1 MSARIYTKISQAF
14 WRNPDGEFVSANID
28 NLKIWKDGPNEVYWF
43 DKLFEG
49 GIFLPKKLDG
59 KKRALTILLTGPP
72 GTGKSTIALELCHRW
87 ADTTVIE
94 KNIDG
99 LPRKKKKHFKS
110 LFITSES
117 EEEWVIQ
124 KAKSLWNDVESNFVD
139 GADGNQE
146 KSRVHIWQT
155 SEISSFLQDQKI
167 KADEKVAILNN
178 LAVIWRSSNY
188 IKHDEVAKSFK
199 TLWAKRLIQKGLK
212 NFKPQILVIDS
223 LNTVEES
230 SRAELYKR
238 FMYLVDAGPEIII
251 TVLESDIRKRQS
263 SFWEYSSDIVIRLDK
278 EENANYL
285 IRNIEIEKAR
295 YQSHVWGKHQ
305 LKIYSKNI
313 KTADSEKNPQNHPYR
328 NEGGIFIYPSI
339 HYYLSIYK
347 HLKPQIAKNTFRPPI
362 TGLDQILKDGFPRGR
377 CTGFIGMR
385 GGHKSHLG
393 YLSVLSR
400 IISTG
405 SNEKALVVSL
415 RDDEDMAEKT
425 LNKILKNELQC
436 EHDLSFL
443 KAQDKIEILYF
454 PPGYVTPE
462 EFFHRVF
469 MSVQRLKSHQGDP
482 DVIVLFNSLDQL
494 SSRFPLCA
502 KQQIFIPGLIATL
515 RSENV
520 TSFFIAVEEPGQPPE
535 QYGLLSMAD
544 ALITFTREKID
555 KEQYLGHLN
564 DSLKIKNTPEYDDIV
579 KNISKTQHVV
589 ALRIVRFSGGRAAG
603 AGGLIELI
611 HSDEPKAHL
620 YRDRLKSKNGLLNT
634 GLVFIPFSP
643 SFDEGECVVKDWSI
657 K

>member
-1 MSARIYTKISQAF
+1 MSSRIYTKTSQAF
-14 WRNPDGEFVSANID
+14 WRNPDGGFEAANIK
-28 NLKIWKDGPNEVYWF
+28 NLKIWEDDLDEVYWF

-49 GIFLPKKLDG
+49 GIFIPKKLVG
-59 KKRALTILLTGPP
+59 KNRALTILLTGPP
-72 GTGKSTIALELCHRW
+72 GTGKSTLALELCHRW
-87 ADTTVIE
+87 ADTFVIE
-94 KNIDG
+94 KNKKG
-99 LPRKKKKHFKS
+99 LLKKKRKQFKS

-117 EEEWVIQ
+117 EEDWVIQ

-139 GADGNQE
+139 GADGTQE
-146 KSRVHIWQT
+146 KSKVHIWQT
-155 SEISSFLQDQKI
+155 SEIISFLQDQKI
-167 KADEKVAILNN
+167 KANEKVAILNN
-178 LAVIWRSSNY
+178 LAVIWRSSKY
-188 IKHDEVAKSFK
+188 IPHDELTKSFK
-199 TLWAKRLIQKGLK
+199 DLWTKRLIQKGLN

-251 TVLESDIRKRQS
+251 TVLESDVRERRS

-305 LKIYSKNI
+305 LKIYSKKI
-313 KTADSEKNPQNHPYR
+313 KTTFSEKNPQDHPYR

-347 HLKPQIAKNTFRPPI
+347 HLKPQFSTKYFLPPI
-362 TGLDQILKDGFPRGR
+362 KGLRQILKDGFPRGR

-393 YLSVLSR
+393 YLTVLSR
-400 IISTG
+400 ITDIG
-405 SNEKALVVSL
+405 SNERALIVSL
-415 RDDEDMAEKT
+415 RDDEEMAEKT
-425 LNKILKNELQC
+425 LNKILKNEIDHEL
-436 EHDLSFL
+436 DLKLL

-469 MSVQRLKSHQGDP
+469 MSVQRLKSHQGNP
-482 DVIVLFNSLDQL
+482 DIIVLFNSLDQL

-502 KQQIFIPGLIATL
+502 KQQIFIPGIIATL

-555 KEQYLGHLN
+555 KEHYLGHLN
-564 DSLKIKNTPEYDDIV
+564 DTLQLKKDSKYDYNI

-589 ALRIVRFSGGRAAG
+589 ALRIVRFSGGHAAG

-611 HSDEPKAHL
+611 HSDDPKASL
-620 YRDRLKSKNGLLNT
+620 YKNRLKSKNGLLKT